1 VYCEL
6 KGDRGREGSPGL
18 PGIDGLPGTDGRQV
32 CTLNIHGQLIW
43 INIGVLQFEIR
54 LFCARSPHL

>member
-1 VYCEL
+1 M

-32 CTLNIHGQLIW
+32 CTLNIHGQLI
-43 INIGVLQFEIR
+43 
-54 LFCARSPHL
+54 